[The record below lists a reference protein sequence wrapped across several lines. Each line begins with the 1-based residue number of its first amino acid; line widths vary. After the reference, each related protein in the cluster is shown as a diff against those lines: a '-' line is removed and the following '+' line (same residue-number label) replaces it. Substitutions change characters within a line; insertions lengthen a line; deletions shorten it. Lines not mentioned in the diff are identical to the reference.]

1 MILLKP
7 GVDSLFKKINCDK
20 SAISDM
26 LGGVAGV
33 TEGNMMQVGLY
44 YTVAAGI
51 KLILS
56 SRVLVKLY

>member
-1 MILLKP
+1 MINGWRMENNRVCFFRL

-33 TEGNMMQVGLY
+33 TEGNMMQVRQ
-44 YTVAAGI
+44 A
-51 KLILS
+51 
-56 SRVLVKLY
+56 

>member
-1 MILLKP
+1 MVGVWRITESVLFVL

-33 TEGNMMQVGLY
+33 TEGNMMQVRQAWL
-44 YTVAAGI
+44 TI
-51 KLILS
+51 QQ
-56 SRVLVKLY
+56 

>member
-1 MILLKP
+1 MYLLVTDNDSLFIV

-33 TEGNMMQVGLY
+33 TEGNMMQVWFY
-44 YTVAAGI
+44 
-51 KLILS
+51 
-56 SRVLVKLY
+56 

>member
-1 MILLKP
+1 MHTGVLCLMINGWRMENNRVCFFRL

-33 TEGNMMQVGLY
+33 TEGNMMQVRQ
-44 YTVAAGI
+44 A
-51 KLILS
+51 
-56 SRVLVKLY
+56 

>member
-1 MILLKP
+1 MVCVWRITESVLFVL

-33 TEGNMMQVGLY
+33 TEGNMMQVRQ
-44 YTVAAGI
+44 A
-51 KLILS
+51 
-56 SRVLVKLY
+56 